1 MRIFLL
7 PMLLFIGFIGV
18 AQTAS
23 VADSVRSV
31 DMDEVV
37 VTATRSERL
46 LGNTAVPVTLI
57 RQQTIR
63 QSGSL
68 RLHDILGEQTGLF
81 ITQGF
86 GRGVQM
92 QGLSPDY
99 TLILLDGEPLIG
111 RMGGVLDLTRL
122 TVGNIRKI
130 EIVKGPSSSL
140 YGSEALAGVI
150 NIITDGSGQR
160 KFQADARY
168 GRFNTADL
176 SVDGSTRFGRLR
188 LTGFLN
194 YNSTQGYSLLPN
206 SIQKT
211 VEPYWRLTGQQSVA
225 YDLSERTRFRA
236 SFRQHHEDIVN
247 SIVVQNLGSQL
258 LSKGRE
264 LNNDYN
270 ITPSLSHRFSDAV
283 RTTLRGYASE
293 FSSRQLLDVAGESN
307 SYNDRFRQRF
317 IRIEDQTDIS
327 LGASLSLNVGGGYIL
342 ETVRSNRYDSLE
354 TERRN
359 TIGYAFL
366 QQEWRATEKLVFTG
380 GVRYDRNATYA
391 SVWSPKLAVQFRP
404 TASLRI
410 NASVGRGFKA
420 PDFRQLYLNFT
431 NIAAGSYSVF
441 GSLVAAEEIR
451 RLQADGQIDQV
462 LPAFGLLKDLKPET
476 STGINLGL
484 QYDLRPGWQAKVNLF
499 RNDIENLILTDI
511 IAYKRNGGQ
520 IFSYL
525 NVSEAFTQGLE
536 AELAARPAEKL
547 SVSGGYQFLITAD
560 KSVLAEI
567 RAGRVYKR
575 EASTGISSQ
584 LDRAGYAGLP
594 GRSMHMAN
602 LKLFYGSEADR
613 WSANLRMIWRS
624 RWGTSDLD
632 GNGLINRDDEF
643 ARGYLQVNLAG
654 SFRVNRMLHVM
665 AGIDNLFN
673 YSDPYNLPG
682 QPGINPFLRLS
693 LSNPGSNSKSLSI
706 K

>member
-7 PMLLFIGFIGV
+7 PLLVTIGLTAA

-160 KFQADARY
+160 KLQADARY

-176 SVDGSTRFGRLR
+176 SVDGATRIGRLR

-225 YDLSERTRFRA
+225 YDLSERTHFRA

-258 LSKGRE
+258 LSRGKE

-270 ITPSLSHRFSDAV
+270 ITPSLSHRFSDRV
-283 RTTLRGYASE
+283 KTTLRGYASE

-307 SYNDRFRQRF
+307 RYSDRFRQRF
-317 IRIEDQTDIS
+317 IRIEDQTDVS
-327 LGASLSLNVGGGYIL
+327 LGSSFSLNIGGGYIL

-366 QQEWRATEKLVFTG
+366 QQEWRATDRLVFTG
-380 GVRYDRNATYA
+380 GVRYDHNATYA
-391 SVWSPKLAVQFRP
+391 SVWSPKLAVQYRP
-404 TASLRI
+404 TAKLRI

-441 GSLVAAEEIR
+441 GSLVAGEEIR

-462 LPAFGLLKDLKPET
+462 LPAFGLLQDLKPET
-476 STGINLGL
+476 STGVNLGL
-484 QYDLRPGWQAKVNLF
+484 QYDLKPGWQAKVNFF

-525 NVSEAFTQGLE
+525 NVAEAFTQGLE
-536 AELAARPAEKL
+536 AELAVRPIEKV

-560 KSVLAEI
+560 KSVLEEI
-567 RAGRVYKR
+567 RAGRVFKR

-584 LDRAGYAGLP
+584 LDRGSYAGLP
-594 GRSMHMAN
+594 GRSRHMAN

-613 WSANLRMIWRS
+613 WSANLRMIWRN

-654 SFRVNRMLHVM
+654 GFRVNRILHVM

-693 LSNPGSNSKSLSI
+693 ISHPGSRGKHLSH

>member
-1 MRIFLL
+1 MRFLS
-7 PMLLFIGFIGV
+7 LFTMVCCGFSAV
-18 AQTAS
+18 AQNALPK
-23 VADSVRSV
+23 DSLNPV

-46 LGNTAVPVTLI
+46 LGNTAVPVMLI

-68 RLHDILGEQTGLF
+68 RLNDILGEQTGLF

-160 KFQADARY
+160 KLTADARY
-168 GRFNTADL
+168 GRFNSTDL
-176 SVDGSTRFGRLR
+176 SVDGATRIGRLR
-188 LTGFLN
+188 LTGFVN

-211 VEPYWRLTGQQSVA
+211 VEPYWRLTGQQSIA
-225 YDLSERTRFRA
+225 YDFSDRTRFKV

-258 LSKGRE
+258 LSKGKE
-264 LNNDYN
+264 LNNDFN
-270 ITPSLSHRFSDAV
+270 ITPSLSHRFND
-283 RTTLRGYASE
+283 RIKTTLRGYGSE
-293 FSSRQLLDVAGESN
+293 FSSRQLLDVAGATN
-307 SYNDRFRQRF
+307 SYNDQFRQRF
-317 IRIEDQTDIS
+317 VRIEDQTDIN
-327 LGASLSLNVGGGYIL
+327 LGEAFSLNIGGGHIL
-342 ETVRSNRYDSLE
+342 ETVQSNRYDSLE

-359 TIGYAFL
+359 TINYAFL
-366 QQEWRATEKLVFTG
+366 QQEWRATDQLVFTG
-380 GVRYDRNATYA
+380 GVRYDHNATYA

-441 GSLVAAEEIR
+441 GSLVAGEEIR

-476 STGINLGL
+476 STGINVGL
-484 QYDLRPGWQAKVNLF
+484 QYDLKPGWQAKLNVF

-511 IAYKRNGGQ
+511 IAYKKNGGQ

-525 NVSEAFTQGLE
+525 NVAEAFTQGLE
-536 AELAARPAEKL
+536 MEMTSKPADKL
-547 SVSGGYQFLITAD
+547 TVSGGYQFLITAD

-567 RAGRVYKR
+567 RAGRIFKR
-575 EASTGISSQ
+575 DAMTGISSK
-584 LDRAGYAGLP
+584 LDRAVYAGLP
-594 GRSMHMAN
+594 GRSKHMAN
-602 LKLFYGSEADR
+602 LKLFYGNESDR

-632 GNGLINRDDEF
+632 GNGLINREDEF

-654 SFRVNRMLHVM
+654 GFRVNQMLHLM

-682 QPGINPFLRLS
+682 QPGINPFLRLT
-693 LSNPGSNSKSLSI
+693 LSNPGSK

>member
-1 MRIFLL
+1 M
-7 PMLLFIGFIGV
+7 MLSVGRLVV
-18 AQTAS
+18 AQTPIKQ
-23 VADSVRSV
+23 DTLNPV

-57 RQQTIR
+57 RQQMIR

-68 RLHDILGEQTGLF
+68 RLNDILGEQTGLF

-160 KFQADARY
+160 KLTADARY
-168 GRFNTADL
+168 GRFNSADL
-176 SVDGSTRFGRLR
+176 SVDGATRIGKLR

-211 VEPYWRLTGQQSVA
+211 VEPYWRITGQQSIA
-225 YDLSERTRFRA
+225 YDFSDRTKFRA

-258 LSKGRE
+258 LSKGKE
-264 LNNDYN
+264 LNNDFN
-270 ITPSLSHRFSDAV
+270 ITPSISHRFSD
-283 RTTLRGYASE
+283 RIKTTLRGYGSE
-293 FSSRQLLDVAGESN
+293 FNSRQLLDVAGATN

-317 IRIEDQTDIS
+317 LRIENQTDFN
-327 LGASLSLNVGGGYIL
+327 LGASLNLNVGGGHIL
-342 ETVRSNRYDSLE
+342 ETVSSNRYDSLQ

-359 TIGYAFL
+359 TIDYAFL
-366 QQEWRATEKLVFTG
+366 QQEWRATDRLIFTG
-380 GVRYDRNATYA
+380 GVRYDHNATYA
-391 SVWSPKLAVQFRP
+391 SVWSPKLAVQIRP
-404 TASLRI
+404 TSALRI

-441 GSLVAAEEIR
+441 GSLVAGEEIR
-451 RLQADGQIDQV
+451 RLQADGQLDQV
-462 LPAFGLLKDLKPET
+462 LPAFSLLKDLKPET
-476 STGINLGL
+476 STGINVGL
-484 QYDLRPGWQAKVNLF
+484 QYDPKPGWQAKVNIF

-511 IAYKRNGGQ
+511 IAYKKNGGQ

-525 NVSEAFTQGLE
+525 NVAEAFTQGLE
-536 AELAARPAEKL
+536 VETNARATGRL
-547 SVSGGYQFLITAD
+547 TVSAGYQFLITAD
-560 KSVLAEI
+560 KAVLADI
-567 RAGRVYKR
+567 RDGRVFKR
-575 EASTGISSQ
+575 DATTGISSQ
-584 LDRAGYAGLP
+584 LDRSAYAGLP
-594 GRSMHMAN
+594 GRSKHMAN
-602 LKLFYGSEADR
+602 LKFFYGSESDK
-613 WSANLRMIWRS
+613 WSANLRLVWRS

-643 ARGYLQVNLAG
+643 ARGYMQVNLAG
-654 SFRVNRMLHVM
+654 GYRINRMIHLM
-665 AGIDNLFN
+665 AGIDNLLN

-693 LSNPGSNSKSLSI
+693 FSNPGVQQKNLTSNK
-706 K
+706 

>member
-1 MRIFLL
+1 
-7 PMLLFIGFIGV
+7 MLLFIGLIGV

-23 VADSVRSV
+23 VADSARSV

-602 LKLFYGSEADR
+602 LKLFTAPKLTG
-613 WSANLRMIWRS
+613 
-624 RWGTSDLD
+624 
-632 GNGLINRDDEF
+632 GLPTC
-643 ARGYLQVNLAG
+643 V
-654 SFRVNRMLHVM
+654 
-665 AGIDNLFN
+665 
-673 YSDPYNLPG
+673 
-682 QPGINPFLRLS
+682 
-693 LSNPGSNSKSLSI
+693 
-706 K
+706 